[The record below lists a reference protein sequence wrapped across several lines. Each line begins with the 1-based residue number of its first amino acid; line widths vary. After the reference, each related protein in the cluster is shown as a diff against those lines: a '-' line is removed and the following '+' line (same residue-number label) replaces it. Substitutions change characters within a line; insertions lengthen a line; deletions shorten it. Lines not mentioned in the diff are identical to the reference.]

1 MPPDP
6 VLSRLQSGWR
16 PGERELNGAA
26 RIEDWR
32 LCAAAPYVLE
42 GRVGG
47 SILSG
52 VAFACDAEAGWARL
66 ADRWLRLGARARGA
80 QAVLA
85 NGEVMRSAAFAL
97 ALPDAD
103 AECIGAQAREL
114 AWRARRAGLTVPAY
128 LLDLAA
134 ERAED
139 AD

>member
-6 VLSRLQSGWR
+6 ILSRLQSGWR
-16 PGERELNGAA
+16 PGESELANAA

-32 LCAAAPYVLE
+32 LCTAAPYVLQ
-42 GRVGG
+42 GRVGDG
-47 SILSG
+47 ILSG

-66 ADRWLRLGARARGA
+66 ADRWLLLGTRARGP
-80 QAVLA
+80 VPA
-85 NGEVMRSAAFAL
+85 NGEVMRSAAQAL

-103 AECIGAQAREL
+103 AQCIGAHAREL

-134 ERAED
+134 ERAEE
-139 AD
+139 AL